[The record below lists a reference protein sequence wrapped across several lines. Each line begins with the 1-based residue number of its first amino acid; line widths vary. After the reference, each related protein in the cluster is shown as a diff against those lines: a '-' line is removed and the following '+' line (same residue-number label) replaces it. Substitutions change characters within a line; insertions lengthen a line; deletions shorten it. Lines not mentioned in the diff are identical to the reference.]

1 MTRIM
6 PTGHMRD
13 WEEEVRQRV
22 VDLACQ
28 TYLEFCALDPQVSVG
43 VQQTTA
49 LKNSCRTLG
58 LVWWGW
64 PADRV
69 MAGLFNRFY
78 LLSANSYVS
87 PRDFVERAT
96 DSDRDYAGEELC
108 KFAQFRATHGWTPI
122 GCNHISPSYH

>member
-6 PTGHMRD
+6 PTGHILEWD
-13 WEEEVRQRV
+13 EEVRMRV
-22 VDLACQ
+22 VDLARE
-28 TYLEFCALDPQVSVG
+28 TYLEFCHNEPEVEGKDLHV
-43 VQQTTA
+43 TA
-49 LKNSCRTLG
+49 FKNACRTLG

-87 PRDFVERAT
+87 PRKFVERGT
-96 DSDRDYAGEELC
+96 DSDRGYAGEELS
-108 KFAQFRATHGWTPI
+108 KFAQFHATHGWTSI
-122 GCNHISPSYH
+122 GWDHISPSYH